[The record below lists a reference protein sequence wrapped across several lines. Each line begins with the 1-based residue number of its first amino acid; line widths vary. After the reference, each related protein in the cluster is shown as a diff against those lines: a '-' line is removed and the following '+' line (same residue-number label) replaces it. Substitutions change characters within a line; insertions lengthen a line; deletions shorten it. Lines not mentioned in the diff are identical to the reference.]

1 MTGDDGDVLSTT
13 FLEVEEDDV
22 DDVCDAFSDD
32 DDWDDDDL
40 FYSDDKLDEEFER
53 DLDEVAHAI
62 EYSDHKNLTMGAV
75 VRL

>member
-13 FLEVEEDDV
+13 FSEVEENDG
-22 DDVCDAFSDD
+22 DDVCDAFIDN

-40 FYSDDKLDEEFER
+40 FYSDDELDEEFER

>member
-13 FLEVEEDDV
+13 FSEVEENDG
-22 DDVCDAFSDD
+22 DDVCDAFIDN

-40 FYSDDKLDEEFER
+40 FYSDDELDEEFER
-53 DLDEVAHAI
+53 DLDKVAHAI

>member
-13 FLEVEEDDV
+13 FLDVEEDDG
-22 DDVCDAFSDD
+22 DDVCEAFSDD

-53 DLDEVAHAI
+53 DLDKVAHAI